1 MRPPRHNAFAEPAPV
16 TAATG
21 FLAAQAMPGVFRIEA
36 LIRLPDG
43 SGGIR
48 NQAKLAALDAV
59 LWVEWRSR
67 VIDVR
72 LRRGQRVV
80 TLRDV
85 SAPASPRV
93 AVHALMPLMA
103 EEFLRDED

>member
-1 MRPPRHNAFAEPAPV
+1 MRPPGHDAFAQPAPV
-16 TAATG
+16 TAARG
-21 FLAAQAMPGVFRIEA
+21 FLDAQAMPGVFRIEA

-72 LRRGQRVV
+72 LHRGQRIV

-93 AVHALMPLMA
+93 AVHTLMPLMA

>member
-1 MRPPRHNAFAEPAPV
+1 MRLPRHDAFAQPAPV

-48 NQAKLAALDAV
+48 NQAKLAAQDAV

-85 SAPASPRV
+85 SAPTFPRV
-93 AVHALMPLMA
+93 AVHALLPLMP
-103 EEFLRDED
+103 EEFLREED